1 MKTRNLILL
10 LIIIICLN
18 SCGDETEQIEFK
30 KVELIEENS
39 NIKFSELFRNMDF
52 FELKFSNEEF
62 WIGNIDSYKI
72 VGGYIY
78 LMDESQGKKIVKFD
92 LQGNF
97 IAEINSV
104 NDAPEGFNSPYV
116 FSVDEDRNEILVLDR
131 SLLKLVAY
139 DLNFNYKVTEKLDK
153 YYSHI
158 AHLNNEEGLLLFPD
172 DLIKEPDGYV
182 LAFKQTGNNIEP
194 ILHTKFPVIPFSM
207 EPMFFNNHSRIFHLS
222 LEDKLVRYDD
232 SNGEFMP
239 LFQVLFDGEEIPSKM
254 LNTTDI
260 YEVNAY
266 IQESEKKCCTFNGME
281 YGEHYFFLYHLGLEN
296 HGLAR
301 VNKSDFRDN
310 VSVSWNE
317 IFSEVNVPVPYGSGD
332 GFYYSVGYLSKVDY
346 ELISEVL
353 GQNAADV
360 EFPDLKEKLFLFKF
374 YLK

>member
-18 SCGDETEQIEFK
+18 SCGGETEQIEFK

-72 VGGYIY
+72 VGDYIY

-139 DLNFNYKVTEKLDK
+139 DLNFNYKGTEKLDK

-158 AHLNNEEGLLLFPD
+158 THLNNEEGLLLFPD

-266 IQESEKKCCTFNGME
+266 IQESGKKCCTFNGME
-281 YGEHYFFLYHLGLEN
+281 YGEHYFFLYHRGLEN

-310 VSVSWNE
+310 VSVLWNE

>member
-18 SCGDETEQIEFK
+18 SCGGETEQIEFK

-62 WIGNIDSYKI
+62 WIGNIDSFKI
-72 VGGYIY
+72 VGDYIY

-139 DLNFNYKVTEKLDK
+139 DLNFNYKGTEKLDK

-158 AHLNNEEGLLLFPD
+158 THLNNEEGLLLFPD

-266 IQESEKKCCTFNGME
+266 IQESGKKCCTFNGME
-281 YGEHYFFLYHLGLEN
+281 YGEHYFFLYHRGLEN

-310 VSVSWNE
+310 VSVLWNE